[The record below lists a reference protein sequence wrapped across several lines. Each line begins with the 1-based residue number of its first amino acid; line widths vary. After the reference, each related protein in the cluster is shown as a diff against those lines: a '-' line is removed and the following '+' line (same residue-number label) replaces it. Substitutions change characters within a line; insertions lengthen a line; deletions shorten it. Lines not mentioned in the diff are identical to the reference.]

1 MMRDIVFATGVLACC
16 AGYAVL
22 AQNAQQITG
31 QWTVGGLV
39 VQDKIQL
46 SIQRTAGP
54 DSHMSSSSPVPLAQ
68 LTGLA
73 RTQLDSP
80 GAVVRFEL
88 VRDAGTLRFEGYTKN
103 SGGGG
108 AFTFSPN
115 PKFEAEMRSLGFS
128 GLTDEKVFTMAVHDV
143 SAAYVREMNALGIR
157 PESTD
162 QLITM
167 RIHGVTAEY
176 AGAFKSMGYAASDLT
191 PDKLVTMRI
200 HGVSPEFAREL
211 KSLGYNSVSPDQM
224 VTMRIHDAST
234 DFIKEVAAL
243 GYNHPSVDQLVTM
256 RIHGVTAEFIRKTR
270 SQGLGNLSID
280 QLVNVKIHGIVD

>member
-1 MMRDIVFATGVLACC
+1 MVRRILIATSALAL
-16 AGYAVL
+16 AF

-31 QWTVGGLV
+31 QWTVGPL

-46 SIQRTAGP
+46 SIQRTMGAG
-54 DSHMSSSSPVPLAQ
+54 SHMSNSSPIAL
-68 LTGLA
+68 
-73 RTQLDSP
+73 TQLNGLTRGQLESA

-103 SGGGG
+103 GGGGG

-115 PKFEAEMRSLGFS
+115 PKFESEMRSLGFS
-128 GLTDEKVFTMAVHDV
+128 GLTDEKVFTMAMHDV

-157 PESTD
+157 PDSTD

-200 HGVSPEFAREL
+200 HGVTPEFAREL
-211 KSLGYNSVSPDQM
+211 KSLGYGSVSPDQM

-234 DFIKEVAAL
+234 DFIKEVVAL
-243 GYNHPSVDQLVTM
+243 GYNHPSIDQLVTM
-256 RIHGVTAEFIRKTR
+256 RIHGVTPEFIRKTR

-280 QLVNVKIHGIVD
+280 QLVSVKIHGILD

>member
-16 AGYAVL
+16 AGHAVL
-22 AQNAQQITG
+22 AQNAQQISG

-39 VQDKIQL
+39 VQDKVQL
-46 SIQRTAGP
+46 SISRTAGP
-54 DSHMSSSSPVPLAQ
+54 DSSMSSSSPVPFAQ
-68 LTGLA
+68 LTGLTRA
-73 RTQLDSP
+73 QLDSA
-80 GAVVRFEL
+80 GSVVRFEL
-88 VRDAGTLRFEGYTKN
+88 VRDAGTLRFEGYTRN
-103 SGGGG
+103 GGGGG

-115 PKFEAEMRSLGFS
+115 PKFQAEMRSLGFS
-128 GLTDEKVFTMAVHDV
+128 GLTDEKVFTMAMHDV
-143 SAAYVREMNALGIR
+143 SAAYVREMNALGVR
-157 PESTD
+157 PDSAD

-176 AGAFKSMGYAASDLT
+176 AGAFKSMGYAASELT

-243 GYNHPSVDQLVTM
+243 GYNHPGVDQLVTM
-256 RIHGVTAEFIRKTR
+256 RIHGVTPDFIRKTR
-270 SQGLGNLSID
+270 SLGLGNLSID
-280 QLVNVKIHGIVD
+280 QLVNVKIHGIAD